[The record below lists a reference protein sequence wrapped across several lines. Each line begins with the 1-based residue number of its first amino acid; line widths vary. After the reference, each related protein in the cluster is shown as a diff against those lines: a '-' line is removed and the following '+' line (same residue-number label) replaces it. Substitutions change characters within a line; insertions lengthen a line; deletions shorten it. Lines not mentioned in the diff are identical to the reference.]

1 MALLGPPS
9 RGNDPL
15 HVFAMAAA
23 LVAAAVVGAGIG
35 FLLDSG
41 EEEEGQ
47 TAPEANGQDKGQEGS
62 AADAAQGAAGAT
74 AHAVTGRGS

>member
-23 LVAAAVVGAGIG
+23 LIAAAVVGSGIG
-35 FLLDSG
+35 FLLDFG

-47 TAPEANGQDKGQEGS
+47 RAPEDDGQDNGQEGS
-62 AADAAQGAAGAT
+62 APDAAQGAAPGM
-74 AHAVTGRGS
+74 R